1 MPIESLSFIACGLPL
16 LGPTVS
22 RFSQTLRLGIVVGLL
37 AIPFQASAFK
47 VGREPNGNVIIFD
60 NDYLDRRY
68 GRTWVPE
75 SSITNSPSAARWS
88 EVQPDRSLLTAI
100 SRSTPARRA
109 AALRLAETGRIS
121 LQKGQ
126 HRKAIY
132 YLEKA
137 LSCDAGPFIHFYLA
151 RAHYQL
157 ADYEQSRGFLEVAES
172 AFNGQPEWLPKLEA
186 LKRDLS
192 AHRAASEGTIRRD
205 AAWTANK

>member
-1 MPIESLSFIACGLPL
+1 M
-16 LGPTVS
+16 S
-22 RFSQTLRLGIVVGLL
+22 RFSQILRLGIVVWLL
-37 AIPFQASAFK
+37 TTPFQASAFK
-47 VGREPNGNVIIFD
+47 VGREANGNVIIFD
-60 NDYLDRRY
+60 NDFLERRY

-75 SSITNSPSAARWS
+75 SGITDSPSAARWS
-88 EVQPDRSLLTAI
+88 EVQPDRSLLAAI

-109 AALRLAETGRIS
+109 AALRLAETGRIW

-137 LSCDAGPFIHFYLA
+137 LSFDAGPFIHFYLA

-172 AFNGQPEWLPKLEA
+172 AFNGQAEWLPKLEA

-192 AHRAASEGTIRRD
+192 AQRAASEGTIRRD
-205 AAWTANK
+205 AAWTSNK